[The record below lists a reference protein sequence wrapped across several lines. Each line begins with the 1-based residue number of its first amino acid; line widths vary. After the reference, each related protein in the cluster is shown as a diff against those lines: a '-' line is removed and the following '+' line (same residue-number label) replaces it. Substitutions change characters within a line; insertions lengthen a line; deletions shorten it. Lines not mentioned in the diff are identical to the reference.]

1 MIQSSGFFGTPSPL
15 PVSDSSGLELLYAS
29 GDGHCILYKGYRN
42 DRIVVYKALK
52 EGFREDPVQQRML
65 RREYEIGAS
74 LKHPGICEVLG
85 WMSIPGYGDCIEMEW
100 IDGVTLRSYLDAGHH
115 PGAEARKILAD
126 LCDALSYL
134 HRKQVVHKDLKPEN
148 ILITHQGK
156 YPKLIDFGLSDTD
169 SILTGKDPGGTWQYA
184 APEVLEGG
192 TADARS
198 DIYSLGRIMQE
209 MGPAFSRIARKCT
222 ESDPTRRYADAEE
235 IRRDIVDSHARRRR
249 LFWLIPVVILASAL
263 AGLWLFLRRPDP
275 VERLFLDAVEQVQA
289 ASMRLDVF

>member
-15 PVSDSSGLELLYAS
+15 PVSDSSGLELLHAS
-29 GDGHCILYKGYRN
+29 GDGHCILYKGHRN

-52 EGFREDPVQQRML
+52 EGFREDPVHQRML

-74 LKHPGICEVLG
+74 LKHPGICEVLA
-85 WMSIPGYGDCIEMEW
+85 WTSIPGYGDCIEMEW

-115 PGAEARKILAD
+115 SEAEDRKILAD

-148 ILITHQGK
+148 ILITNLGK
-156 YPKLIDFGLSDTD
+156 YPKLIDFGLSDSD

-209 MGPAFSRIARKCT
+209 MGPAFSRIARRCT
-222 ESDPTRRYADAEE
+222 ASDPTRRYADAEE
-235 IRRDIVDSHARRRR
+235 IRRDIMDTHARRRH
-249 LFWLIPVVILASAL
+249 LLWLIPVAILASAL
-263 AGLWLFLRRPDP
+263 AALWLFLRRPDP
-275 VERLFLDAVEQVQA
+275 VERLFLDAVEQVRA
-289 ASMRLDVF
+289 ASTPS